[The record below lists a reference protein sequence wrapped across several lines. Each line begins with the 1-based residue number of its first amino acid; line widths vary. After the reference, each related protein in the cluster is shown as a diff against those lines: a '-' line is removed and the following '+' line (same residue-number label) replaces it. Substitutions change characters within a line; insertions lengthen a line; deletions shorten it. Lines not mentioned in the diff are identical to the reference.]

1 MNDGSIL
8 SVVFVVNYYAEF
20 TYPFSKSTEHTARTT
35 RAEGFPVMIILDM
48 TFRLMCAIV
57 IWFDAETI
65 TCKNT

>member
-35 RAEGFPVMIILDM
+35 RAEGFPVMIILDDLQM
-48 TFRLMCAIV
+48 NVCNSYLV
-57 IWFDAETI
+57 
-65 TCKNT
+65 